1 MGETGKR
8 YTKEF
13 KDDVVR
19 MIVDHGRSVASVAKD
34 LGISEQTIHRWLDQH
49 KVRQN
54 PEKVRMM
61 ELEAE
66 LKAKDRRI
74 ADLEE
79 SVTILKK
86 ATAIFATQHRK

>member
-1 MGETGKR
+1 MANKGKR
-8 YTKEF
+8 YNKEF
-13 KDDVVR
+13 KDSVIR
-19 MIVDHGRSVASVAKD
+19 MIKEDGRSVASVAKD
-34 LGISEQTIHRWLDQH
+34 LGTSEQTIYRWLEQH
-49 KVRQN
+49 KVKQD
-54 PEKVRMM
+54 PEKVRIM

-66 LKAKDRRI
+66 LKAANRRV

>member
-1 MGETGKR
+1 MAETGKR
-8 YTKEF
+8 YNKEF
-13 KDDVVR
+13 KDSVVR
-19 MIVDHGRSVASVAKD
+19 MIKDDGRSVTSVAKD
-34 LGISEQTIHRWLDQH
+34 LGTSEQTIYRWLEQH

-54 PEKVRMM
+54 PEKVRIM

-66 LKAKDRRI
+66 LKVANRRV

>member
-1 MGETGKR
+1 MEKTGKR
-8 YTKEF
+8 YNKEF
-13 KDDVVR
+13 KDSVIR
-19 MIVDHGRSVASVAKD
+19 MIKEDGRSVASVAKD
-34 LGISEQTIHRWLDQH
+34 LGTSEQTIYRWLEQH
-49 KVRQN
+49 KVKQN
-54 PEKVRMM
+54 PEKVQIM

-66 LKAKDRRI
+66 LKAANRRV